1 MNRPPITAADGGQT
15 SALALIK
22 RLLLEQALARW
33 RRYAVAFALMGIA
46 AGCTALPAYLVG
58 DLINEAYVHRD
69 FRMMV
74 LLGLATMGIFIVKGC
89 ATYGHLLLLA
99 RIGNGIVAENQ
110 RRLFSKLLTERIE
123 FFADRHSSEFA
134 ARLTTGA
141 LAANQVINQIIAAFG
156 RDLLT
161 LIGLVVVMFVQ
172 DPLLSAIA
180 LVVFP
185 PAMFLLR
192 KMIRRIRSI
201 ARAQFTGGTRIL
213 EIMQEMVQGI
223 AVIKAF
229 TLEDHLRRR
238 FDASVAEV
246 EREANKMA
254 RVANRSSPLM
264 EMLGGMAIALA
275 VIYGGY
281 RTIVT
286 GATPGEFVS
295 FITAFL
301 LANEPAKRLAR
312 LNIELQAALVNVR
325 MLFDIIDAPA
335 SEPEEDHKP
344 ALAVSRAGI
353 IYSDVVFGYRPGEPV
368 LRGLNLTAEPGK
380 VTALVGPS
388 GGGKSTIL
396 RLLLRF
402 YEVESGTI
410 LIDGQDIA
418 RVSRRSLRRHIAYVG
433 QNVFLFRGT
442 IRDNIAFGRP
452 EASEEEIVAAAKA
465 AHAHDFIM
473 ASPRGY
479 DTPVGEHGLK
489 LSGGER
495 QRLAIARALIKNA
508 EIILL
513 DEATVALDSESERRV
528 QDAIARLTE
537 GRTTMVIAHHLHT
550 ITHADCIHVVEN
562 GIVVESGRHRDL
574 LRRGGRYAAF
584 YRAQLKQQ
592 EVAEPV
598 IAAAAA
604 ARQPA

>member
-22 RLLLEQALARW
+22 RLLLEQALTRW

-433 QNVFLFRGT
+433 QNVFLFRGS

>member
-22 RLLLEQALARW
+22 RLLLEQALTRW

-110 RRLFSKLLTERIE
+110 RRLFSKLLSERIE

-598 IAAAAA
+598 IAASAA

>member
-22 RLLLEQALARW
+22 RLLLEQALTRW

-161 LIGLVVVMFVQ
+161 LIGLVVV
-172 DPLLSAIA
+172 I
-180 LVVFP
+180 FP

-264 EMLGGMAIALA
+264 EMLGGMAIALE

>member
-22 RLLLEQALARW
+22 RLLLEQALTRW

-598 IAAAAA
+598 IAASAA

>member
-1 MNRPPITAADGGQT
+1 MNRPTITAVDGGQT

-33 RRYAVAFALMGIA
+33 RRYAVAFVLMGIA

-58 DLINEAYVHRD
+58 NLINEAYVHRD
-69 FRMMV
+69 LRMMV

-89 ATYGHLLLLA
+89 ATYGHLLVLA

-110 RRLFSKLLTERIE
+110 RRLFSKLLAERIE

-156 RDLLT
+156 RDLMT

-238 FDASVAEV
+238 FDASVADV

-264 EMLGGMAIALA
+264 EVLGGMAIALA

-325 MLFDIIDAPA
+325 TLFEIVDAPE
-335 SEPEEDHKP
+335 SEPNEDHKP
-344 ALAVSRAGI
+344 ALAVSRAAI
-353 IYSDVVFGYRPGEPV
+353 TYADVVFGYRPGEPV

-402 YEVESGTI
+402 YEVDSGTI

-418 RVSRRSLRRHIAYVG
+418 QVSRRSLRQHIAYVG
-433 QNVFLFRGT
+433 QNVFLFRGS
-442 IRDNIAFGRP
+442 IRDNIALGRP
-452 EASEEEIVAAAKA
+452 DASERDIVAAAKA

-473 ASPRGY
+473 ASPQGY
-479 DTPVGEHGLK
+479 DTQVGEHGLK

-528 QDAIARLTE
+528 QEAIARLTE

-562 GIVVESGRHRDL
+562 GVVVESGRHHEL

-584 YRAQLKQQ
+584 YRTQLKNQ
-592 EVAEPV
+592 EHAERVMAMSPH
-598 IAAAAA
+598 
-604 ARQPA
+604 